1 MSIIK
6 DPSLAE
12 QGKRKIEWVE
22 KNMPVLKEIS
32 EEPIRRQIFRGFK
45 IGMSIHLEAKT
56 AFLALILKEAGAKV
70 YATGCNPLSTQD
82 DVAAALAAEG
92 VEVYAIHDADEK
104 AYWDHIHS
112 VLANKPDLIIDDGGD
127 LLKAWMESFPREKYP
142 IIGGCEETTTGIHR
156 LHELENQGKLPIPM
170 MDINGARCKHLF
182 DNHHGTGQSVMT
194 AIMSITNL
202 AVAGKTFVVAGYGNC
217 GSGIA
222 KRASGLGAIVI
233 VTETNP
239 VKALQAV
246 MDGFQVMSMEE
257 AAPLGDYFVTA
268 TGVPNVITGKHL
280 EKMHDNV
287 FLANA
292 GHFDVEINL
301 EDLKDIKFSRFRIKR
316 RTNIETYELW
326 NGHELHLLAE
336 GRLVNLA
343 AGDGH
348 PAEIM
353 DMSFSLQFLGLKWL
367 LDHKSNLAT
376 LPAKVYDIPP
386 ELDDLVAR
394 TKLKTMGITIDE

>member
-12 QGKRKIEWVE
+12 QGKRKIEWVK
-22 KNMPVLKEIS
+22 KNMPVLTTISKEAGGN
-32 EEPIRRQIFRGFK
+32 IFHGAK

-82 DVAAALAAEG
+82 DVAAALASEG
-92 VEVYAIHDADEK
+92 VEVYAINGADEK
-104 AYWDHIHS
+104 TYHEHLCD
-112 VLANKPDLIIDDGGD
+112 VLANHPDFIIDDGGD
-127 LLKAWMESFPREKYP
+127 LLKTWMESFPREKYP

-156 LHELENQGKLPIPM
+156 LRELENKGELPIPM
-170 MDINGARCKHLF
+170 MNINDARCKHLF

-194 AIMSITNL
+194 ALMATTNL
-202 AVAGKTFVVAGYGNC
+202 TIAGKTFVVAGYGNC

-222 KRASGLGAIVI
+222 KRARGLGAIVI
-233 VTETNP
+233 VTETDP
-239 VKALQAV
+239 VKALQAA

-257 AAPLGDYFVTA
+257 AAPLGDFFVTA
-268 TGVPNVITGKHL
+268 TGAPNVITGKHL

-301 EDLKDIKFSRFRIKR
+301 EDLKDIKFSRFRNRR

-326 NGHELHLLAE
+326 DGRELHLLAE

-367 LDHKSNLAT
+367 LDHKSSLAT
-376 LPAKVYDIPP
+376 LPAKVYDVPS

-394 TKLKTMGITIDE
+394 TKLKTMNITIDK